1 MRSTITFKLLLALIA
16 VFTCVLAVSTGYQYY
31 QQKTLINDVLSE
43 QLHDKASNYFD
54 SLNMMMLTGTM
65 SQKETL
71 RQKALAQEGIEQ
83 VRVLRAE
90 TVSKFY
96 GPGDANQKP
105 IDDIDQR
112 ALSGKLVIE
121 PISADWG
128 KGLVVA
134 LPMKSSENYRGTN
147 CVSCHIAPEGE
158 VLGAIRLEYNMNHVN
173 SLINKQAMFA
183 MGIMSVIAFV
193 GFLITMGLI
202 RKIIVRPIQK
212 TSRFMSNVSA
222 SKDLSK
228 RLEHSQKDEVGQL
241 SDSINSF
248 MDTVCE
254 SLEQVRE
261 TSHSLAGS
269 ANRLTD
275 VAQST
280 DEAADNQQVETNE
293 VQTNITGMLDQQ
305 SVVEQATIDAT
316 TLVNHTVDVATS
328 SAGQAH
334 HVSEDIKSL
343 VTDIDKVREKITTLN
358 QQTEEV
364 SSILGVIKGIAEQTN
379 LLALNAAIEAARAGD
394 QGRGFAVVA
403 DEVRNL
409 ASRTAEAT
417 SNIETIISQFQQGSE
432 ESLSS
437 VDSVCEFAHQRSV
450 DVEALSATMRNVV
463 DEMHQVLKHAEN
475 IQQQTQTTSGV
486 SKHIQAKVDTIT
498 LHANETSQS
507 ASHTREISVDLEHL
521 SERLESLLN
530 QFTLSEEQRR
540 NK

>member
-83 VRVLRAE
+83 VRVLRADA
-90 TVSKFY
+90 VSKFY
-96 GPGDANQKP
+96 GQGQTNQQP
-105 IDDIDQR
+105 LDDIDQR
-112 ALSGKLVIE
+112 ALSGELVIE
-121 PISADWG
+121 PISAEWG

-134 LPMKSSENYRGTN
+134 LPMKSSEDYRGTN

-158 VLGAIRLEYNMNHVN
+158 VLGAIRLEYNMSHVN
-173 SLINKQAMFA
+173 ALINKQAVFA

-202 RKIIVRPIQK
+202 RKIIVRPIQN

-228 RLEHSQKDEVGQL
+228 RLSGTQNDEVGQL

-248 MDTVCE
+248 MDTVSE
-254 SLEQVRE
+254 SLERVRD
-261 TSHSLAGS
+261 TSHSLADS
-269 ANRLTD
+269 AGRLTD

-293 VQTNITGMLDQQ
+293 VQTNITDMLEQQ
-305 SVVEQATIDAT
+305 SVVEQATVDAT
-316 TLVNHTVDVATS
+316 TLVNHTVDVATT

-334 HVSEDIKSL
+334 HVSEDIKHL
-343 VTDIDKVREKITTLN
+343 VTDIDKVRENIATLN
-358 QQTEEV
+358 QQTDEV

-432 ESLSS
+432 ESLTS
-437 VDSVCEFAHQRSV
+437 VDTVCEFAHQRSV
-450 DVEALSATMRNVV
+450 DVEALSQTMHNVV

-475 IQQQTQTTSGV
+475 IQHQTLTTSGV
-486 SKHIQAKVDTIT
+486 SKHIQSKVDTIT

-530 QFTLSEEQRR
+530 QFTLSERAQE